1 VLTTVPIRLV
11 FFLLVVLEFL
21 SLVLTLILFL
31 NTALDLGVR
40 FLPYRYVGDL
50 TPKSK
55 AHC

>member
-1 VLTTVPIRLV
+1 MPIRLV